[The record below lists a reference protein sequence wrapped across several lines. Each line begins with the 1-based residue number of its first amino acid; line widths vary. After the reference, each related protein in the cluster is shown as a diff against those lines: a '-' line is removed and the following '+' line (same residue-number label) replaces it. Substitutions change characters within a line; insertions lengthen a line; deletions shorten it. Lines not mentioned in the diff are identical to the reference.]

1 MGGSASILSPEDFV
15 MMSQDLK
22 EVYDNLILEG
32 HTDDEIRSQL
42 MNKYAHHLQEKK
54 TVGEEIV
61 DPAATSSPVPTDLD
75 GESDKEDPSMA
86 PLIDGLA
93 VAGIEEQSN
102 QENIEPKPALTE
114 KAKKARKR
122 RGTFEND
129 TVVNSKPTTS
139 AIEAPIEI
147 VAG

>member
-1 MGGSASILSPEDFV
+1 

-32 HTDDEIRSQL
+32 HSDDEIRLQL
-42 MNKYAHHLQEKK
+42 MNKYALHLQENK
-54 TVGEEIV
+54 TAAEEIV
-61 DPAATSSPVPTDLD
+61 DPAATSSPVPIDLE
-75 GESDKEDPSMA
+75 GESDEVDPSMA

-93 VAGIEEQSN
+93 VAGIDENIN
-102 QENIEPKPALTE
+102 QENIEPKPPLTE

-129 TVVNSKPTTS
+129 TVVNSKPSTS